1 MSCYSIKDLEKLSG
15 IKAHTIRMWEK
26 RFNIFT
32 PDRTKTNIRCYN
44 DEDLKKLLNISTLY
58 SHGFRISK
66 IAAMEGREIIEK
78 VAEITQDGGSHQDH
92 INNLTVSMIDMNEAT
107 FEQILN
113 NAILRLGFERTVT
126 EILYPFL
133 DKIGLLWLAGTIN
146 PAQEHYVTNL
156 IRQKLIIAIDSQ
168 IRTGD
173 EATKTFLLYL
183 PEQELHELG
192 LLFYNYLLRK
202 DGYEVVYLG
211 QSVPFNDLKEVAKI
225 KQVDCLLTYFVAA
238 LSAREIPVYL
248 DRLSESFPDKIIYI
262 TGIQAHKYQSELPA
276 NVVLVKNVQHF
287 KELLSRFS
295 N

>member
-26 RFNIFT
+26 RFDIIT
-32 PDRTKTNIRCYN
+32 PERTKTNIRCYN
-44 DEDLKKLLNISTLY
+44 DADLKKLLNISTLY

-66 IAAMEGREIIEK
+66 IAAMDSREINEK
-78 VAEITQDGGSHQDH
+78 VAEMTQDGGSQEDH
-92 INNLTVSMIDMNEAT
+92 INNLTVSMIDMNETT

-113 NAILRLGFERTVT
+113 NAILRLGFEKTVT

-133 DKIGLLWLAGTIN
+133 EKVGVLWLAGTIH

-168 IRTGD
+168 IRTSD
-173 EATKTFLLYL
+173 DQSKTFLLYL

-202 DGYEVVYLG
+202 GGYEVIYLG
-211 QSVPFNDLKEVAKI
+211 QSVPFNDLKEVANI
-225 KQVDCLLTYFVAA
+225 KQIDFLFTYFVAA
-238 LSAREIPVYL
+238 LSTQEIPVYL
-248 DRLSESFPDKIIYI
+248 DRLSAAFPGKIIYI
-262 TGIQAHKYQSELPA
+262 TGIQAHKYKSSLPA
-276 NVVLVKNVQHF
+276 NVILVRDVKHF
-287 KELLSRFS
+287 KEIMQIG
-295 N
+295 